1 MKLDSEGLE
10 SLFDPTVRG
19 LGFYLWGVEFRSS
32 QKHAHLKVFID
43 ADDGIT
49 VDDCS
54 DVSHQISGLLDVED
68 PITVPYTLEVS
79 SPGIDR
85 PLMKLEHF
93 QRYVG
98 SEIKVRLSWAVNDR
112 KNLLGT
118 LVKVDHDE
126 LTMEVEGQLITFPFN
141 SVKRANLISG

>member
-1 MKLDSEGLE
+1 M
-10 SLFDPTVRG
+10 
-19 LGFYLWGVEFRSS
+19 
-32 QKHAHLKVFID
+32 
-43 ADDGIT
+43 
-49 VDDCS
+49 
-54 DVSHQISGLLDVED
+54 ED